1 MFKKKNKL
9 LLFTTLLIIIL
20 LLVAYNQYQT
30 KKMYEEHL
38 SQTVSADMQTLVISI
53 IKSDEI
59 YKGILDKGN
68 ITRRDAESLRIY
80 SYDILSIPQ
89 DYNGLALEFGRM
101 GSREFQN
108 KIADTAQEI
117 SHFFYKMNE
126 DIYVEEKNLDEVI
139 CELNDEKTDVIHLL
153 KELNSLW
160 SEAVLKN
167 VVGASDYNGNLEYD
181 SEKFQDHYGDNSLTD
196 DFWVDLIVD
205 IDKSTREFLTTHE
218 LRTVNDIFNK

>member
-1 MFKKKNKL
+1 
-9 LLFTTLLIIIL
+9 
-20 LLVAYNQYQT
+20 
-30 KKMYEEHL
+30 
-38 SQTVSADMQTLVISI
+38 ISI
-53 IKSDEI
+53 MKSDEI

-108 KIADTAQEI
+108 KTADTAQEI

-126 DIYVEEKNLDEVI
+126 DIYVDEKNLDEVI
-139 CELNDEKTDVIHLL
+139 CELNDEKSDVIHLL

-160 SEAVLKN
+160 SE
-167 VVGASDYNGNLEYD
+167 
-181 SEKFQDHYGDNSLTD
+181 
-196 DFWVDLIVD
+196 
-205 IDKSTREFLTTHE
+205 
-218 LRTVNDIFNK
+218 

>member
-1 MFKKKNKL
+1 MFKKKNQ
-9 LLFTTLLIIIL
+9 LLFTILLIIIL

-108 KIADTAQEI
+108 KTADTAQEI

-126 DIYVEEKNLDEVI
+126 DIYVDEKNLDEVI
-139 CELNDEKTDVIHLL
+139 CELNDEKSDVIHLL

-167 VVGASDYNGNLEYD
+167 VVGASDYNGHLEYD

-205 IDKSTREFLTTHE
+205 IDKSTREFLTIHE